1 MSNLKAVGLGALL
14 SLCAGL
20 AVIGGAQAQN
30 FDIPE
35 GFVSEIVRE
44 PSDEGD
50 AGAVLRVHPDS
61 GSFSDL
67 STIEM
72 RPMTEPIADPDG
84 WLQSRMTASF
94 DALTPE
100 PGGLLDS
107 PDSPLGDP
115 EFDDLRESMAGL
127 IERLQDLGNLPLEY
141 CEPPAGKTNDAG
153 AFREMA
159 CDFELGPLSQYVV
172 LRLQEVDGVWYY
184 TRIRTMNER
193 RLRHLVAIANSFH
206 ID

>member
-1 MSNLKAVGLGALL
+1 MMDFRSKVISTLFAL
-14 SLCAGL
+14 SSIA
-20 AVIGGAQAQN
+20 AITTGAQAQN
-30 FDIPE
+30 FDVPE

-50 AGAVLRVHPDS
+50 AGAVLRIHPDN
-61 GSFSDL
+61 GSFADL
-67 STIEM
+67 SSIEM
-72 RPMTEPIADPDG
+72 RPMVEAIADPDA
-84 WLQSRMTASF
+84 WLESRMTASF
-94 DALTPE
+94 EALSPE
-100 PGGLLDS
+100 PGGLLDG

-115 EFDDLRESMAGL
+115 EFDDLRQSMTSL
-127 IERLQDLGNLPLEY
+127 IQRLQSLGNLPLEY
-141 CEPPAGKTNDAG
+141 CDAPVGRANDAG
-153 AFREMA
+153 DYREMA